1 MMGVGKFKLITLKLI
16 LNKYI
21 QNIRISLIKIII
33 KFEQKRTYTFYFN
46 RNILYK
52 YMKYIVCNKT
62 LKILYA

>member
-33 KFEQKRTYTFYFN
+33 EFEQKRTYTFYFN